1 MIRKYQLR
9 CGTRAEETGGI
20 RPALSAVRA
29 QKASSS
35 MTADTATNDDSLPH
49 PGPYLDVVR
58 LGDGRYC
65 VQFVKHGAVP
75 RTSYT
80 SQVDAVVKQ
89 AQRAGNVPIHT
100 SDAELRRLCREQ
112 LVELI

>member
-1 MIRKYQLR
+1 VI
-9 CGTRAEETGGI
+9 GTI
-20 RPALSAVRA
+20 QPALSAVRA
-29 QKASSS
+29 QKASSG
-35 MTADTATNDDSLPH
+35 MTIDTTTNDTPLSH

-65 VQFVKHGAVP
+65 VQFVKHGVVP

-80 SQVDAVVKQ
+80 GQASAVVKQ
-89 AQRAGNVPIHT
+89 AQRAGNIPIHT
-100 SDAELRRLCREQ
+100 SDTDLRRLCRDQ

>member
-1 MIRKYQLR
+1 M
-9 CGTRAEETGGI
+9 
-20 RPALSAVRA
+20 
-29 QKASSS
+29 ASD
-35 MTADTATNDDSLPH
+35 MTTNDNSILNQR
-49 PGPYLDVVR
+49 PYLDVMR

-80 SQVDAVVKQ
+80 GHAEDVVKQ
-89 AQRAGNVPIHT
+89 AKRAGNIPIHT
-100 SDAELRRLCREQ
+100 SDTELRHMCRDQ